1 MRPERQYSIHTP
13 VGGEAIMTESGTSQR
28 SPRPVHWPSQ
38 TFLGMLGEGAR
49 DELLSLGAA
58 REYLPDS
65 ALMLEG
71 DRTTYVVALIDGWV
85 KIVGS
90 TEEGGQAL
98 LSLRVG
104 GALIGEQAALD
115 NGPRSA
121 TVISAGVTTAQ
132 VLTQRDFLGFLHR
145 RSDAGIAVCR
155 SLSNELRWATRRRID
170 FSGLPV
176 VTRLARVLS
185 ELGRLYG
192 QRATNGI
199 ELRYTLTQPEFAA
212 MVGAS
217 EPSVHK
223 ALAQLRRDGVVK
235 TGYRQVVIVDSAA
248 LALVAKWR

>member
-1 MRPERQYSIHTP
+1 MAQNGPGH
-13 VGGEAIMTESGTSQR
+13 GG
-28 SPRPVHWPSQ
+28 PRPVNWPSQ
-38 TFLGMLGEGAR
+38 TFLGMLGEDAR
-49 DELLSLGAA
+49 DELLSLGAS

-90 TEEGGQAL
+90 TEEGGQSL

-121 TVISAGVTTAQ
+121 TVISASVTTAQ

-155 SLSNELRWATRRRID
+155 SLSTELRWATRRRID

-192 QRATNGI
+192 QRGSNGI
-199 ELRYTLTQPEFAA
+199 ELPYTLTQPEFAA

-223 ALAQLRRDGVVK
+223 SLAQLRHDGVVE
-235 TGYRQVVIVDSAA
+235 TGYRQVVIVDPAA
-248 LALVAKWR
+248 LDLVAKWR